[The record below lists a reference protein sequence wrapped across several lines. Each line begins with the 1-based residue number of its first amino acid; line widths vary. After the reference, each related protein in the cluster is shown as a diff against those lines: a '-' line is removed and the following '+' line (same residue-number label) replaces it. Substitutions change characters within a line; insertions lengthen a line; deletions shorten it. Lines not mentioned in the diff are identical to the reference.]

1 MTFGFSSGETEII
14 SIDQDSSTGFFYI
27 AGTTTSTELIVSG
40 ATKSVFIS
48 LFNGFEY
55 VWIKVINSIL
65 VDSVEF
71 MSAMGISSQNL
82 VLYASKSSSPYIPV
96 ILTISKSDGSI
107 IRGVE
112 INDST
117 YIGDVNPPSRL
128 NYRF

>member
-71 MSAMGISSQNL
+71 M
-82 VLYASKSSSPYIPV
+82 
-96 ILTISKSDGSI
+96 
-107 IRGVE
+107 
-112 INDST
+112 
-117 YIGDVNPPSRL
+117 
-128 NYRF
+128 